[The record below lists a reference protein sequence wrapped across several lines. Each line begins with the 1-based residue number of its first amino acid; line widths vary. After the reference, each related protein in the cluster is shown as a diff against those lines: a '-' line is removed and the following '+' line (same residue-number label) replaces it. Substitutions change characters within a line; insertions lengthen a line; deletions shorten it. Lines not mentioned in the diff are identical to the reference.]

1 MSPAPTAT
9 PLDAR
14 IDAIAQRQT
23 ARYLDR
29 QEHAG
34 ESSPEKARDF
44 KRAVRF
50 ICEDIKA
57 AVRESCKEAVREPA
71 PQR

>member
-1 MSPAPTAT
+1 MTPALTDT
-9 PLDAR
+9 PIDTR
-14 IDAIAQRQT
+14 IDQIAKRQT

-44 KRAVRF
+44 MRFVRF
-50 ICEDIKA
+50 ICDDIKA
-57 AVRESCKEAVREPA
+57 AVRESCKEAPRANCPK
-71 PQR
+71 